1 LRHGYVNV
9 TIVSDFTSFA
19 TFTNQTNKGHLCV
32 IKVELPAG
40 AAAYLAYPQA
50 KFLSGRYMSS
60 NWDVDELQARKDEIA
75 EKNLLKIDLRGEFGS
90 NLFE

>member
-1 LRHGYVNV
+1 
-9 TIVSDFTSFA
+9 
-19 TFTNQTNKGHLCV
+19 
-32 IKVELPAG
+32 
-40 AAAYLAYPQA
+40 
-50 KFLSGRYMSS
+50 MSS